1 MIVRFCFLGLL
12 FLFFN
17 TSVAQNSY
25 LHDMKKN
32 IQLLDSAIKKQE
44 ISKLARNFSQL
55 SSQYQKQ
62 WLPSYYEAF
71 CYLMIA
77 LEKKGKQA
85 DEWCDKAEL
94 IFIKL
99 DSIEKNNSEILV
111 LKSLMAAARINVNQA
126 ARGQKYG
133 AQSVKYADKAIQLSQ
148 NNPRAYLQKATAVF
162 YTPEA
167 FGGGAKKAKPIIEI
181 SIEKYK
187 TFKPSTAI
195 EPDWGEE
202 RAKELLKE
210 INRKAKQKDLEKN
223 KTNSKQ

>member
-1 MIVRFCFLGLL
+1 MIVRFCFLGLIFL
-12 FLFFN
+12 FLN

-25 LHDMKKN
+25 QKDMKKN
-32 IQLLDSAIKKQE
+32 VQLLDSAIKKQE
-44 ISKLARNFSQL
+44 LSKLAQNFSEL
-55 SSQYQKQ
+55 SSQYHQQ
-62 WLPSYYEAF
+62 WLPAYYEAF

-148 NNPRAYLQKATAVF
+148 NNPRAYLQKATAVL

-167 FGGGAKKAKPIIEI
+167 FGGGAKKAKPIIET

-187 TFKPSTAI
+187 TFKPTTTI

-223 KTNSKQ
+223 KPNSK